1 MKKFA
6 LLLLSVPA
14 AAVAETPVL
23 PIPVSKQVF
32 VDGKFDDRIVPAERL
47 ERSSETEIPVLPL
60 ASYAPSFD
68 EQIDNAFRLLQR
80 AAPKR
85 AAAPVVASVGKAE
98 ETEIKPV
105 ATHKKFSNEAAFGT
119 DASVPSE
126 TLAAGEAA
134 EAVSDG
140 NASLAGL
147 EEQINRAVVARD
159 WDTLQMLLS
168 SYRALPDFNP
178 VLHDYALG
186 GLRRSQLRHDEAVA
200 LYRGILAQQPD
211 LAYPRFD
218 LGVMM
223 FENKQYHEAKAELKR
238 AKPDLQPPMQ
248 QLADRYLASIESTQ
262 NWQPDISLQ
271 YEQTDN
277 VNNASSERVI
287 EWNGRRWNKTA
298 DSLPQKAHGIRYGA
312 GISREINVGGHH
324 FVYGS
329 LSGDGVHYWDNQD
342 FNEQSLRLAAGYKN
356 RSAVQSFGV
365 VPFAEQNWLGGKRYN
380 RETGIHTDFSRRLNE
395 KWRLSLNAGY
405 IKKYYRNSG
414 SAARYNSHMPLAGA
428 TLAYSAP
435 KNWLLYGGADWSHDM
450 TKEAEQASVR
460 KGIRFGAAK
469 AFENGFGIRT
479 NLRYARRTFDAPGS
493 LVYRLTRK
501 DHEYQANASIW
512 HNKISWKGLVP
523 HLNFRYLKI
532 DSNMSGFY
540 SRKSMQTFVSV
551 EKQF

>member
-1 MKKFA
+1 MP
-6 LLLLSVPA
+6 V

-47 ERSSETEIPVLPL
+47 ERADETEIPVLPL

-80 AAPKR
+80 TAPKR
-85 AAAPVVASVGKAE
+85 AAVPVVASVGKAE

-105 ATHKKFSNEAAFGT
+105 VTHKKFSNEAAFGMGT
-119 DASVPSE
+119 SIPSE
-126 TLAAGEAA
+126 TLAAGGAA

-159 WDTLQMLLS
+159 WDTLKTLLE

-186 GLRRSQLRHDEAVA
+186 GLRRSQLRHGEAVS
-200 LYRGILAQQPD
+200 LYRGILAKHPD

-223 FENKQYHEAKAELKR
+223 FENKQYREAKAELKR

-248 QLADRYLASIESTQ
+248 QLADRYLASIESAQ
-262 NWQPDISLQ
+262 SWQPDVSLQ

-312 GISREINVGGHH
+312 GVSREINVGGHH

-380 RETGIHTDFSRRLNE
+380 RETGINTDFSRRLNE

-414 SAARYNSHMPLAGA
+414 SAARYNSHMLLAGA

-460 KGIRFGAAK
+460 KGIRFGAVK

-493 LVYRLTRK
+493 LVYHLTRK
-501 DHEYQANASIW
+501 DHEYQVNASIW

>member
-14 AAVAETPVL
+14 AAVAETSVL

-47 ERSSETEIPVLPL
+47 ERADETEIPVLPL

-119 DASVPSE
+119 NASVPSE

-159 WDTLQMLLS
+159 WDTLQTLLS

-186 GLRRSQLRHDEAVA
+186 GLRRSQLRHGEAVS
-200 LYRGILAQQPD
+200 LYRGILAKHPD

-223 FENKQYHEAKAELKR
+223 FENKQYREAKAELKR

-248 QLADRYLASIESTQ
+248 QLADRYLASIESAQ
-262 NWQPDISLQ
+262 SWQPDVSLQ

-312 GISREINVGGHH
+312 GISHEINVDGHH

-356 RSAVQSFGV
+356 RSAVQSFGI

-380 RETGIHTDFSRRLNE
+380 RETGINTDFSRRLNE

-405 IKKYYRNSG
+405 IKKYYRSSG

-435 KNWLLYGGADWSHDM
+435 KNWLFYGGADWSHDM

-460 KGIRFGAAK
+460 KGIRFGAVK

-501 DHEYQANASIW
+501 DHEYQVNASIW

>member
-1 MKKFA
+1 MNKNHLV
-6 LLLLSVPA
+6 LLLLSFPTAAPADTPVVRVPEP
-14 AAVAETPVL
+14 VFFDKQPNSETP
-23 PIPVSKQVF
+23 SKEF
-32 VDGKFDDRIVPAERL
+32 TDDKPAEQRL
-47 ERSSETEIPVLPL
+47 SDDLPADSSL
-60 ASYAPSFD
+60 
-68 EQIDNAFRLLQR
+68 
-80 AAPKR
+80 
-85 AAAPVVASVGKAE
+85 
-98 ETEIKPV
+98 
-105 ATHKKFSNEAAFGT
+105 EA
-119 DASVPSE
+119 
-126 TLAAGEAA
+126 
-134 EAVSDG
+134 
-140 NASLAGL
+140 
-147 EEQINRAVVARD
+147 QINRALIGRD
-159 WDTLQMLLS
+159 WKTLEGLLTQ
-168 SYRALPDFNP
+168 YKAEPDWDA
-178 VLHDYALG
+178 VLYDYALG
-186 GLRRSQLRHDEAVA
+186 ALRRSQLRHDEAVS
-200 LYRGILAQQPD
+200 LYRGILAKHPD

-223 FENKQYHEAKAELKR
+223 FENKQYREAKAELKR

-248 QLADRYLASIESTQ
+248 QLADHYLAAIESAQ
-262 NWQPDISLQ
+262 SWQSDVSLQ

-298 DSLPQKAHGIRYGA
+298 ESLPQKAHGIRYGA
-312 GISREINVGGHH
+312 GVSREINMGGHH
-324 FVYGS
+324 FVYGN

-380 RETGIHTDFSRRLNE
+380 RETGIRTDFSRRLSE
-395 KWRLSLNAGY
+395 KWQISLNAGY
-405 IKKYYRNSG
+405 IKKYYRNSD

-435 KNWLLYGGADWSHDM
+435 KNWLIYGGADWSHDM

-460 KGIRFGAAK
+460 KGIRFSAAK

-479 NLRYARRTFDAPGS
+479 NLRYARRTFDTPGS
-493 LVYRLTRK
+493 LVYHLTRK

-540 SRKSMQTFVSV
+540 SRKSMQTFISV

>member
-1 MKKFA
+1 M
-6 LLLLSVPA
+6 PT
-14 AAVAETPVL
+14 AAVAGTPVL

-32 VDGKFDDRIVPAERL
+32 VDGKFDDRIVPAKRL
-47 ERSSETEIPVLPL
+47 ERADETEIPVLPL

-85 AAAPVVASVGKAE
+85 AAAPVVAPVGKAE

-119 DASVPSE
+119 DAPVPSE
-126 TLAAGEAA
+126 TVAAGEAA
-134 EAVSDG
+134 EAVSDS
-140 NASLAGL
+140 NISLAGL

-159 WDTLQMLLS
+159 WDTLQTLLS

-178 VLHDYALG
+178 ILHDYALG
-186 GLRRSQLRHDEAVA
+186 GLRRSQLRHDEAVS
-200 LYRGILAQQPD
+200 LYRGILAKHPD

-248 QLADRYLASIESTQ
+248 QLADRYLASIESAQ
-262 NWQPDISLQ
+262 SWQPDVSLQ

-414 SAARYNSHMPLAGA
+414 SAARYNSHMPLVGA

-501 DHEYQANASIW
+501 DHEYQANASVW

>member
-1 MKKFA
+1 MP
-6 LLLLSVPA
+6 VT
-14 AAVAETPVL
+14 AVAETPVL

-32 VDGKFDDRIVPAERL
+32 VDGKFDDRIVPDERL
-47 ERSSETEIPVLPL
+47 ERADETEMPVLPL
-60 ASYAPSFD
+60 ASHASSFD

-85 AAAPVVASVGKAE
+85 AAAPVVASVGKAKE
-98 ETEIKPV
+98 SEIKPV

-126 TLAAGEAA
+126 TIAAGEAT

-159 WDTLQMLLS
+159 WDTLQTLLS

-178 VLHDYALG
+178 ILHDYALG

-223 FENKQYHEAKAELKR
+223 FENKQYREAKAELKR

-248 QLADRYLASIESTQ
+248 QLADRYLASIESAQ
-262 NWQPDISLQ
+262 SWQPDVSLQ

-277 VNNASSERVI
+277 VNNASSEHVI

-380 RETGIHTDFSRRLNE
+380 RETGINTDFSRRLNE

-405 IKKYYRNSG
+405 IKKYYRSSG

-435 KNWLLYGGADWSHDM
+435 KNWLLYGGADWSHDI
-450 TKEAEQASVR
+450 TKETEQASVR
-460 KGIRFGAAK
+460 KGIRFGAVK

>member
-1 MKKFA
+1 MNKNHLV
-6 LLLLSVPA
+6 LLLLSFPTAAPADTPVVRVPEP
-14 AAVAETPVL
+14 VFFDKQPNSETP
-23 PIPVSKQVF
+23 SKEF
-32 VDGKFDDRIVPAERL
+32 TDDKPAEQRL
-47 ERSSETEIPVLPL
+47 SDDLPADSSL
-60 ASYAPSFD
+60 
-68 EQIDNAFRLLQR
+68 
-80 AAPKR
+80 
-85 AAAPVVASVGKAE
+85 
-98 ETEIKPV
+98 
-105 ATHKKFSNEAAFGT
+105 EA
-119 DASVPSE
+119 
-126 TLAAGEAA
+126 
-134 EAVSDG
+134 
-140 NASLAGL
+140 
-147 EEQINRAVVARD
+147 QINRALIGRD
-159 WDTLQMLLS
+159 WKTLEGLLTQ
-168 SYRALPDFNP
+168 YKAEPDWDA
-178 VLHDYALG
+178 VLYDYALG
-186 GLRRSQLRHDEAVA
+186 ALRRSQLRHDEAVS
-200 LYRGILAQQPD
+200 LYRGILAKHPD

-223 FENKQYHEAKAELKR
+223 FENKQYREAKAELKR

-248 QLADRYLASIESTQ
+248 QLADHYLAAIESAQ
-262 NWQPDISLQ
+262 SWQPDVSLQ

-298 DSLPQKAHGIRYGA
+298 ESLPQKAHGIRYGA
-312 GISREINVGGHH
+312 GVSREINMGGHH
-324 FVYGS
+324 FVYGN

-380 RETGIHTDFSRRLNE
+380 RETGIRTDFSRRLSE
-395 KWRLSLNAGY
+395 KWQISLNAGY
-405 IKKYYRNSG
+405 IKKYYRNSD

-435 KNWLLYGGADWSHDM
+435 KNWLIYGGADWSHDM

-460 KGIRFGAAK
+460 KGIRFGTAK
-469 AFENGFGIRT
+469 EFENGVGIRT

-493 LVYRLTRK
+493 LVYHLTRK

-512 HNKISWKGLVP
+512 HNKIAWKGLVP

-540 SRKSMQTFVSV
+540 SRKNMQTFISV

>member
-1 MKKFA
+1 MP
-6 LLLLSVPA
+6 V

-47 ERSSETEIPVLPL
+47 ERADETEMPVLPL
-60 ASYAPSFD
+60 ASHASSFD
-68 EQIDNAFRLLQR
+68 EQIDNAFRLLQH

-85 AAAPVVASVGKAE
+85 AAAPVVASVGKTKE
-98 ETEIKPV
+98 SEIKPV
-105 ATHKKFSNEAAFGT
+105 ATHKKFSNETASGA

-126 TLAAGEAA
+126 TVAAGEAA
-134 EAVSDG
+134 ETVSDG

-159 WDTLQMLLS
+159 WDTLKTLLE

-186 GLRRSQLRHDEAVA
+186 GLRRSQLRHGEAVS
-200 LYRGILAQQPD
+200 LYRGILAKHPD
-211 LAYPRFD
+211 LAYPSFD

-223 FENKQYHEAKAELKR
+223 FENKQYREAKAELKR

-248 QLADRYLASIESTQ
+248 QLADRYLASIESAQ
-262 NWQPDISLQ
+262 SWQPDVSLQ

-312 GISREINVGGHH
+312 GVSREINVGGHH

-356 RSAVQSFGV
+356 RSAVQSFGI

-380 RETGIHTDFSRRLNE
+380 RETGINTDFSRRLNE

-405 IKKYYRNSG
+405 IKKYYRSSS

-450 TKEAEQASVR
+450 TKEEEQASVR
-460 KGIRFGAAK
+460 KGIRFGAVK

-501 DHEYQANASIW
+501 DHEYQVNASIW

>member
-1 MKKFA
+1 MP
-6 LLLLSVPA
+6 V

-47 ERSSETEIPVLPL
+47 ERADETEMPVLPL
-60 ASYAPSFD
+60 ASHASSFD

-80 AAPKR
+80 ASPKR
-85 AAAPVVASVGKAE
+85 AAASVGKAE

-105 ATHKKFSNEAAFGT
+105 ATHKKFSNETASGAG
-119 DASVPSE
+119 ASVPSE
-126 TLAAGEAA
+126 TVAAGEAA
-134 EAVSDG
+134 ETVSDG

-159 WDTLQMLLS
+159 WDTLKTLLE

-218 LGVMM
+218 LGVML
-223 FENKQYHEAKAELKR
+223 FENRQYREAKAELKR

-248 QLADRYLASIESTQ
+248 QLADRYLASIESAQ
-262 NWQPDISLQ
+262 SWQPDVSLQ

-277 VNNASSERVI
+277 VNNASSEHVI

-312 GISREINVGGHH
+312 GISREINIGGHH

-356 RSAVQSFGV
+356 RSAVQSFGI

-380 RETGIHTDFSRRLNE
+380 RETGINTDFSRRLNE

-414 SAARYNSHMPLAGA
+414 SAARYNSHMPLTGV

-450 TKEAEQASVR
+450 TKETEQASVR

-469 AFENGFGIRT
+469 TFENGFGIRT

-501 DHEYQANASIW
+501 DHEYQVNASIW

-540 SRKSMQTFVSV
+540 SRKSMQTFISV

>member
-1 MKKFA
+1 MNKNHLVLLIFSFTSAA
-6 LLLLSVPA
+6 L
-14 AAVAETPVL
+14 AETPVVRV
-23 PIPVSKQVF
+23 PTPVFFDKQ
-32 VDGKFDDRIVPAERL
+32 P
-47 ERSSETEIPVLPL
+47 
-60 ASYAPSFD
+60 
-68 EQIDNAFRLLQR
+68 N
-80 AAPKR
+80 
-85 AAAPVVASVGKAE
+85 
-98 ETEIKPV
+98 
-105 ATHKKFSNEAAFGT
+105 
-119 DASVPSE
+119 SE
-126 TLAAGEAA
+126 TLSKEFTDDKPAEQRLSDDLPADSSLEA
-134 EAVSDG
+134 
-140 NASLAGL
+140 
-147 EEQINRAVVARD
+147 QINRALIGRD
-159 WDTLQMLLS
+159 WKTLEGLLTQ
-168 SYRALPDFNP
+168 YKAEPDWDA
-178 VLHDYALG
+178 VLYDYALG
-186 GLRRSQLRHDEAVA
+186 ALRRSQLRHDEAVS
-200 LYRGILAQQPD
+200 LYRGILAKHPD

-248 QLADRYLASIESTQ
+248 QLADRYLTAIESAQ
-262 NWQPDISLQ
+262 SWQPDVSLQ

-312 GISREINVGGHH
+312 GVAREINVGGHH
-324 FVYGS
+324 FIYGS

-356 RSAVQSFGV
+356 RSAVQSFGI
-365 VPFAEQNWLGGKRYN
+365 VPFTEQNWLGGKRYN
-380 RETGIHTDFSRRLNE
+380 RETGIHTDFSRRLSE
-395 KWRLSLNAGY
+395 KWQLSLNAGY
-405 IKKYYRNSG
+405 IKKYYRNSD
-414 SAARYNSHMPLAGA
+414 SAARYNSHMPLASA
-428 TLAYSAP
+428 TLAYSTP

-460 KGIRFGAAK
+460 KGMRFGAMK

-501 DHEYQANASIW
+501 DHEYQANVSIW
-512 HNKISWKGLVP
+512 HNKIAWKGLVP

-540 SRKSMQTFVSV
+540 SRKSMQTFISV

>member
-6 LLLLSVPA
+6 LLLLSMPVT
-14 AAVAETPVL
+14 AVAETPVL

-47 ERSSETEIPVLPL
+47 ERADETEMPVLPL
-60 ASYAPSFD
+60 ASHASSFD

-85 AAAPVVASVGKAE
+85 AAAPVVASVGKTKE
-98 ETEIKPV
+98 SEIKPV

-126 TLAAGEAA
+126 TIAAGEAT

-159 WDTLQMLLS
+159 WDTLQTLLS

-178 VLHDYALG
+178 ILHDYALG

-223 FENKQYHEAKAELKR
+223 FENKQYREAKAELKR

-248 QLADRYLASIESTQ
+248 QLADRYLASIESAQ
-262 NWQPDISLQ
+262 SWQPDVSLQ

-277 VNNASSERVI
+277 VNNASSEHVI

-329 LSGDGVHYWDNQD
+329 LNGDGVHYWDNQD
-342 FNEQSLRLAAGYKN
+342 FNEQSLRLAVGYKN
-356 RSAVQSFGV
+356 RSAVQSFGI

-380 RETGIHTDFSRRLNE
+380 RETGINTDFSRHLNE

-405 IKKYYRNSG
+405 IKKYYRSSG

-435 KNWLLYGGADWSHDM
+435 KNWLFYGGADWSHDM

-460 KGIRFGAAK
+460 KGIRFGAVK

-501 DHEYQANASIW
+501 DHEYQVNASIW

>member
-1 MKKFA
+1 MP
-6 LLLLSVPA
+6 VT
-14 AAVAETPVL
+14 AVAETPVL

-47 ERSSETEIPVLPL
+47 ERADETEMPVLPL
-60 ASYAPSFD
+60 ASHASSFD

-85 AAAPVVASVGKAE
+85 AAAPVVASVGKTKE
-98 ETEIKPV
+98 SEIKPV

-126 TLAAGEAA
+126 TIAAGEAT

-159 WDTLQMLLS
+159 WDTLQTLLS

-178 VLHDYALG
+178 ILHDYALG

-223 FENKQYHEAKAELKR
+223 FENKQYREAKAELKR

-248 QLADRYLASIESTQ
+248 QLADRYLASIESAQ
-262 NWQPDISLQ
+262 SWQPDVSLQ

-329 LSGDGVHYWDNQD
+329 LNGDGVHYWDNQD

-356 RSAVQSFGV
+356 RSAVQSFGI

-460 KGIRFGAAK
+460 QGIRFGAAK

>member
-1 MKKFA
+1 M
-6 LLLLSVPA
+6 PT

-23 PIPVSKQVF
+23 PIPMSKQVF

-47 ERSSETEIPVLPL
+47 ERADETEMPVLPL
-60 ASYAPSFD
+60 ASHASSFD

-80 AAPKR
+80 ASPKR
-85 AAAPVVASVGKAE
+85 AATPVVASVGKVE

-105 ATHKKFSNEAAFGT
+105 ATHKKFSNETASGA

-126 TLAAGEAA
+126 TVAAGEAA

-140 NASLAGL
+140 NASLEGL
-147 EEQINRAVVARD
+147 EEQINRAVVTRN
-159 WDTLQMLLS
+159 WDTLKTLLE

-186 GLRRSQLRHDEAVA
+186 GLRRSQLRHGEAVS
-200 LYRGILAQQPD
+200 LYRGILAKHPD

-223 FENKQYHEAKAELKR
+223 FENKQYREAKAELKR

-248 QLADRYLASIESTQ
+248 QLADRYLASIESAQ
-262 NWQPDISLQ
+262 SWQPDVSLQ

-298 DSLPQKAHGIRYGA
+298 DSLPQKAHGIRYGT

-329 LSGDGVHYWDNQD
+329 LNGDGVHYWDNQD

-380 RETGIHTDFSRRLNE
+380 RETGINTDFSRRLNE

-405 IKKYYRNSG
+405 IKKYYRSSG

-435 KNWLLYGGADWSHDM
+435 KNWLLYGGADWSHDI
-450 TKEAEQASVR
+450 TKETEQASVR
-460 KGIRFGAAK
+460 KGIRFGAVK

-551 EKQF
+551 EKHF

>member
-32 VDGKFDDRIVPAERL
+32 VDGKFDDRIVPAEKL
-47 ERSSETEIPVLPL
+47 ERADETEMPVLPL

-80 AAPKR
+80 
-85 AAAPVVASVGKAE
+85 AAPVVASVGKAE

-119 DASVPSE
+119 GTSVPSE
-126 TLAAGEAA
+126 TVAAGEAA

-159 WDTLQMLLS
+159 WDTLQTLLE

-186 GLRRSQLRHDEAVA
+186 GLRRSQLRHNEAVA

-218 LGVMM
+218 LGVML
-223 FENKQYHEAKAELKR
+223 FENKQYREAKAELER

-248 QLADRYLASIESTQ
+248 QLADRYLAAIDKAQ
-262 NWQPDISLQ
+262 GWKPDVSLQ

-277 VNNASSERVI
+277 VNNASSEKTI
-287 EWNGRRWNKTA
+287 EFAGKSWTKTA
-298 DSLPQKAHGIRYGA
+298 DSLPQKAHGLRYGL
-312 GISREINVGGHH
+312 GVSREINAGGHH
-324 FVYGS
+324 FLYGGI
-329 LSGDGVHYWDNQD
+329 SGGGVHYWDNKD
-342 FNEQSLRLAAGYKN
+342 FSEQSLRLSFGYKN
-356 RSAVQSFGV
+356 RSVTRSFGI
-365 VPFAEQNWLGGKRYN
+365 VPFVEQNLLGGSRYN
-380 RETGIHTDFSRRLNE
+380 FVSGFNADFSRRLSE
-395 KWRLSLNAGY
+395 RWRL
-405 IKKYYRNSG
+405 
-414 SAARYNSHMPLAGA
+414 
-428 TLAYSAP
+428 TLMYSAP
-435 KNWLLYGGADWSHDM
+435 KDWLLYGGADWSHDL
-450 TKEAEQASVR
+450 TKEAEQASIR
-460 KGIRFGAAK
+460 KGLRVGAVKTFDGGLGLRA
-469 AFENGFGIRT
+469 
-479 NLRYARRTFDAPGS
+479 NLRYTRRTFDAPGII
-493 LVYRLTRK
+493 VYRFPRK
-501 DHEYQANASIW
+501 DHEYQANLSLW
-512 HNKISWKGLVP
+512 HDKISWKGFTP
-523 HLNFRYLKI
+523 QLNFRYLKI
-532 DSNMSGFY
+532 DSNMKSFY
-540 SRKSMQTFVSV
+540 TRKNTQIFMSV
-551 EKQF
+551 EKDFK

>member
-1 MKKFA
+1 MNKNHLV
-6 LLLLSVPA
+6 LLLLSFPTAAPADTPVVRVPEP
-14 AAVAETPVL
+14 VFFDKQPNSETP
-23 PIPVSKQVF
+23 SKEF
-32 VDGKFDDRIVPAERL
+32 TDDKPAEQRL
-47 ERSSETEIPVLPL
+47 SDDLPADSSL
-60 ASYAPSFD
+60 
-68 EQIDNAFRLLQR
+68 
-80 AAPKR
+80 
-85 AAAPVVASVGKAE
+85 
-98 ETEIKPV
+98 
-105 ATHKKFSNEAAFGT
+105 EA
-119 DASVPSE
+119 
-126 TLAAGEAA
+126 
-134 EAVSDG
+134 
-140 NASLAGL
+140 
-147 EEQINRAVVARD
+147 QINRALIGRD
-159 WDTLQMLLS
+159 WKTLEGLLTQ
-168 SYRALPDFNP
+168 YKAEPDWDA
-178 VLHDYALG
+178 VLYDYALG
-186 GLRRSQLRHDEAVA
+186 ALRRSQLRHDEAVS
-200 LYRGILAQQPD
+200 LYRGILAKHPD

-223 FENKQYHEAKAELKR
+223 FENKQYREAKAELKR

-248 QLADRYLASIESTQ
+248 QLADHYLAAIESAQ
-262 NWQPDISLQ
+262 SWQPDVSLQ

-298 DSLPQKAHGIRYGA
+298 ESLPQKAHGIRYGA
-312 GISREINVGGHH
+312 GVSREINMGGHH
-324 FVYGS
+324 FVYGN

-356 RSAVQSFGV
+356 RSAVQSFGI

-380 RETGIHTDFSRRLNE
+380 RETGIRTDFSRRLSE
-395 KWRLSLNAGY
+395 KWQISLNAGY
-405 IKKYYRNSG
+405 IKKYYRNSD

-435 KNWLLYGGADWSHDM
+435 KNWLIYGGADWSHDM

-460 KGIRFGAAK
+460 KGIRFGTAK
-469 AFENGFGIRT
+469 EFENGVGIRT

-493 LVYRLTRK
+493 LVYHLTRK

-512 HNKISWKGLVP
+512 HNKIAWKGLVP

-540 SRKSMQTFVSV
+540 SRKNMQTFISV

>member
-32 VDGKFDDRIVPAERL
+32 VDGKFDDRIVPAEKL
-47 ERSSETEIPVLPL
+47 ERADETEMPVLPL

-80 AAPKR
+80 
-85 AAAPVVASVGKAE
+85 AAPVVASVGKAE

-119 DASVPSE
+119 GTSVPSE
-126 TLAAGEAA
+126 TVAAGEAA

-159 WDTLQMLLS
+159 WDTLQTLLE

-186 GLRRSQLRHDEAVA
+186 GLRRSQLRHNEAVA

-218 LGVMM
+218 LGVML
-223 FENKQYHEAKAELKR
+223 FENKQYREAKAELER

-248 QLADRYLASIESTQ
+248 QLADRYLAAIDKAQ
-262 NWQPDISLQ
+262 GWKPDVSLQ

-277 VNNASSERVI
+277 VNNASSEKTI
-287 EWNGRRWNKTA
+287 EFAGKSWTKTA
-298 DSLPQKAHGIRYGA
+298 DSLPQKAHG
-312 GISREINVGGHH
+312 
-324 FVYGS
+324 
-329 LSGDGVHYWDNQD
+329 
-342 FNEQSLRLAAGYKN
+342 LR
-356 RSAVQSFGV
+356 
-365 VPFAEQNWLGGKRYN
+365 
-380 RETGIHTDFSRRLNE
+380 
-395 KWRLSLNAGY
+395 
-405 IKKYYRNSG
+405 
-414 SAARYNSHMPLAGA
+414 
-428 TLAYSAP
+428 
-435 KNWLLYGGADWSHDM
+435 
-450 TKEAEQASVR
+450 
-460 KGIRFGAAK
+460 
-469 AFENGFGIRT
+469 
-479 NLRYARRTFDAPGS
+479 
-493 LVYRLTRK
+493 
-501 DHEYQANASIW
+501 
-512 HNKISWKGLVP
+512 
-523 HLNFRYLKI
+523 
-532 DSNMSGFY
+532 
-540 SRKSMQTFVSV
+540 
-551 EKQF
+551 

>member
-6 LLLLSVPA
+6 LLLLSVSA

-32 VDGKFDDRIVPAERL
+32 VDGKFDDRIAPAERL
-47 ERSSETEIPVLPL
+47 ERADETEIPVLPL

-80 AAPKR
+80 AAPNR

-119 DASVPSE
+119 GASVPSE
-126 TLAAGEAA
+126 TVA
-134 EAVSDG
+134 AVSDG

-159 WDTLQMLLS
+159 WDTLQTLLE
-168 SYRALPDFNP
+168 SYRTLPDFNP

-218 LGVMM
+218 LGVML
-223 FENKQYHEAKAELKR
+223 FENRQYREAKAELER

-248 QLADRYLASIESTQ
+248 QLADRYLAAIDKAQ
-262 NWQPDISLQ
+262 GWKPDVSLQ

-277 VNNASSERVI
+277 VNNASSEKTI
-287 EWNGRRWNKTA
+287 EFAGRSWTKTA
-298 DSLPQKAHGIRYGA
+298 DSLPQKAHGLRYGL
-312 GISREINVGGHH
+312 GVSREINAGGHH
-324 FVYGS
+324 FLYGGI
-329 LSGDGVHYWDNQD
+329 SGGGVHYWDNKD
-342 FNEQSLRLAAGYKN
+342 FSEQSLRLSFGYKN
-356 RSAVQSFGV
+356 RSVTRSFGI
-365 VPFAEQNWLGGKRYN
+365 VPFVEQNLLGGSRYN
-380 RETGIHTDFSRRLNE
+380 FVSGFNADFSRRLSE
-395 KWRLSLNAGY
+395 RWRLTLNAGNMWKHY
-405 IKKYYRNSG
+405 QEDRT
-414 SAARYNSHMPLAGA
+414 AARYDSHMPLAGA
-428 TLAYSAP
+428 TLMYSAP
-435 KNWLLYGGADWSHDM
+435 KDWLLYGGVDWSHDM

-460 KGIRFGAAK
+460 KGIRFGAVK

-479 NLRYARRTFDAPGS
+479 NLRYTRRTFDAPGTI
-493 LVYRLTRK
+493 VYHFPRK
-501 DHEYQANASIW
+501 DHEYQANLSLW
-512 HNKISWKGLVP
+512 HDKISWKGFTP
-523 HLNFRYLKI
+523 QLNFRYLKI
-532 DSNMSGFY
+532 DSNMKSFY
-540 SRKSMQTFVSV
+540 TRKNTQIFMSV
-551 EKQF
+551 EKDFK

>member
-1 MKKFA
+1 MP
-6 LLLLSVPA
+6 VT
-14 AAVAETPVL
+14 AVAETPVL

-47 ERSSETEIPVLPL
+47 ERADETEMPVLPL
-60 ASYAPSFD
+60 ASHASSFD

-85 AAAPVVASVGKAE
+85 AAAPVVASVGKTKE
-98 ETEIKPV
+98 SEIKPV

-126 TLAAGEAA
+126 TIAAGEAT

-159 WDTLQMLLS
+159 WDTLQTLLS

-178 VLHDYALG
+178 ILHDYALG

-223 FENKQYHEAKAELKR
+223 FENKQYREAKAELKR

-248 QLADRYLASIESTQ
+248 QLADRYLASIESAQ
-262 NWQPDISLQ
+262 SWQPDVSLQ

-277 VNNASSERVI
+277 VNNASSEHVI

-329 LSGDGVHYWDNQD
+329 LNGDGVHYWDNQD
-342 FNEQSLRLAAGYKN
+342 FNEQSLRLAVGYKN
-356 RSAVQSFGV
+356 RSAVQSFGI

-380 RETGIHTDFSRRLNE
+380 RETGINTDFSRHLNE

-405 IKKYYRNSG
+405 IKKYYRSSG

-435 KNWLLYGGADWSHDM
+435 KNWLFYGGADWSHDM

-460 KGIRFGAAK
+460 KGIRFGAVK

-501 DHEYQANASIW
+501 DHEYQVNASIW

>member
-1 MKKFA
+1 MNKNHLVLLMFSFPIAA
-6 LLLLSVPA
+6 LADTPVVRVPTP
-14 AAVAETPVL
+14 VFFDKQPNSETP
-23 PIPVSKQVF
+23 SKDF
-32 VDGKFDDRIVPAERL
+32 TDDKPAEQKLSDNLSADSSL
-47 ERSSETEIPVLPL
+47 E
-60 ASYAPSFD
+60 A
-68 EQIDNAFRLLQR
+68 
-80 AAPKR
+80 
-85 AAAPVVASVGKAE
+85 
-98 ETEIKPV
+98 
-105 ATHKKFSNEAAFGT
+105 
-119 DASVPSE
+119 
-126 TLAAGEAA
+126 
-134 EAVSDG
+134 
-140 NASLAGL
+140 
-147 EEQINRAVVARD
+147 QINRALIRRD
-159 WDTLQMLLS
+159 WKTLEGLLTQ
-168 SYRALPDFNP
+168 YKAEPDHDA
-178 VLHDYALG
+178 VLYDYALG
-186 GLRRSQLRHDEAVA
+186 ALRRSQLRHGEAVS
-200 LYRGILAQQPD
+200 LYRDILAKHPD

-223 FENKQYHEAKAELKR
+223 FENKQYREAKAELER

-248 QLADRYLASIESTQ
+248 QLADRYLASIESAQ
-262 NWQPDISLQ
+262 SWQPDVSLQ

-312 GISREINVGGHH
+312 GVAREINVGGHH

-356 RSAVQSFGV
+356 RSAVQSFGI

-380 RETGIHTDFSRRLNE
+380 RETGINTDFSRRLSE
-395 KWRLSLNAGY
+395 KWQLSLNAGY
-405 IKKYYRNSG
+405 IKKYYRNSD

-435 KNWLLYGGADWSHDM
+435 KNWLIYGGADWSHDM

-460 KGIRFGAAK
+460 KSIRFGAAK

-493 LVYRLTRK
+493 LVYHLTRK

-512 HNKISWKGLVP
+512 HNKIAWKGLVP

-540 SRKSMQTFVSV
+540 SRKSMQTFISV

>member
-1 MKKFA
+1 MNKNYLVLLMLSFPIAA
-6 LLLLSVPA
+6 LADTPVVRVPA
-14 AAVAETPVL
+14 PVFFDKQPNSETP
-23 PIPVSKQVF
+23 SKDF
-32 VDGKFDDRIVPAERL
+32 TDDKPAEQRL
-47 ERSSETEIPVLPL
+47 SDDLSADSSL
-60 ASYAPSFD
+60 
-68 EQIDNAFRLLQR
+68 
-80 AAPKR
+80 
-85 AAAPVVASVGKAE
+85 
-98 ETEIKPV
+98 
-105 ATHKKFSNEAAFGT
+105 EA
-119 DASVPSE
+119 
-126 TLAAGEAA
+126 
-134 EAVSDG
+134 
-140 NASLAGL
+140 
-147 EEQINRAVVARD
+147 QINRALIGRD
-159 WDTLQMLLS
+159 WKTLEGLLAQ
-168 SYRALPDFNP
+168 YKAAPDRDA
-178 VLHDYALG
+178 VLYDYALG
-186 GLRRSQLRHDEAVA
+186 ALRRSQLRHGEAVS
-200 LYRGILAQQPD
+200 LYRGILAKHPD

-248 QLADRYLASIESTQ
+248 QLADRYLASIESAQ
-262 NWQPDISLQ
+262 SWQPDVSLQ

-287 EWNGRRWNKTA
+287 EWNGRRWHKTA

-312 GISREINVGGHH
+312 GVSREINVGGHH

-450 TKEAEQASVR
+450 TKETEQASVR

-469 AFENGFGIRT
+469 AFESGFGIRT

-493 LVYRLTRK
+493 LVYHLTRK
-501 DHEYQANASIW
+501 DHEYQANVSIW
-512 HNKISWKGLVP
+512 HNKIAWKGLVP

-540 SRKSMQTFVSV
+540 SRKNMQTFISV

>member
-1 MKKFA
+1 MP
-6 LLLLSVPA
+6 VT
-14 AAVAETPVL
+14 AVAETPVL

-47 ERSSETEIPVLPL
+47 ERADETEMPVLPL
-60 ASYAPSFD
+60 ASHASSFD

-85 AAAPVVASVGKAE
+85 AAAPVVASVGKTKE
-98 ETEIKPV
+98 SEIKPV

-126 TLAAGEAA
+126 TIAAGEAT

-159 WDTLQMLLS
+159 WDTLQTLLS

-178 VLHDYALG
+178 ILHDYALG

-223 FENKQYHEAKAELKR
+223 FENKQYREAKAELKR

-248 QLADRYLASIESTQ
+248 QLADRYLASIESAQ
-262 NWQPDISLQ
+262 SWQPDVSLQ

-277 VNNASSERVI
+277 VNNASSEHVI

-329 LSGDGVHYWDNQD
+329 LNGDGVHYWDNQD
-342 FNEQSLRLAAGYKN
+342 FNEQSLRLAVGYKN
-356 RSAVQSFGV
+356 RSAVQSFGI

-380 RETGIHTDFSRRLNE
+380 RETGINTDFSRHLNE

-405 IKKYYRNSG
+405 IKKYYRSSG

-435 KNWLLYGGADWSHDM
+435 KNWLLYGGADWSHDI